1 MFWKMSYNIGAQ
13 RCSFFYFICVV
24 FSIQIQRK
32 LFTALFLIDLRE
44 NTSGNGYAIRGC
56 LLKSAGHGCT
66 VTDGAETM
74 DVCLKVLIDNDLV
87 GIEFN
92 FHAVKQ
98 CLVTGDTRSYLV
110 EGL

>member
-1 MFWKMSYNIGAQ
+1 M
-13 RCSFFYFICVV
+13 V

-32 LFTALFLIDLRE
+32 LFTALFLIDPRE
-44 NTSGNGYAIRGC
+44 DTSCNRKSIRGC
-56 LLKSAGHGCT
+56 LLKSAGHGRT
-66 VTDGAETM
+66 VTDGTEAV

-87 GIEFN
+87 GIELN

-98 CLVTGDTRSYLV
+98 CLIAGDTRSYLV

>member
-1 MFWKMSYNIGAQ
+1 MIV
-13 RCSFFYFICVV
+13 RCSFYH
-24 FSIQIQRK
+24 
-32 LFTALFLIDLRE
+32 LFLIYSRQD
-44 NTSGNGYAIRGC
+44 TSRNGKSVRGC

-66 VTDGAETM
+66 VTDGAETV

-110 EGL
+110 QSF